1 MRNSQ
6 CFILLFNICIACHI
20 RLVNIT
26 FIQDYIGECES
37 NNTEDVILYFKNS
50 TFGVILSS
58 SGQVGSQK
66 MDPLIFLLRWHKMPW
81 RQGLRPP
88 ERKRGSAFTDTN
100 TTTTTKTT
108 MSWPFAGLLTILRL
122 HCE

>member
-66 MDPLIFLLRWHKMPW
+66 MDPLIFLLRWQMPW

-88 ERKRGSAFTDTN
+88 ERKRGSAFTDTS